1 MTRSHARR
9 RRRPRRGDHCI
20 HSIEGN
26 TDRDRS
32 EPSRPAGRACAA
44 HPAAG
49 ARIRRARAPPPPPAY
64 GQPAPAYGET
74 APAYG
79 QPATA
84 YGQPP
89 AAKTNTLAI
98 ISLIASIAGIVILWG
113 IGSIAGVI
121 CGHISLSQIK
131 KTGEQGRGMAI
142 AGLVIGYAGIVLAII
157 GIILSSLPRA
167 RGSSPT
173 DGTTATTVLSH
184 RHPQPP
190 FERT

>member
-1 MTRSHARR
+1 MTDPNLPDQPGA
-9 RRRPRRGDHCI
+9 PVPP
-20 HSIEGN
+20 
-26 TDRDRS
+26 T
-32 EPSRPAGRACAA
+32 PPPAPGY
-44 HPAAG
+44 G
-49 ARIRRARAPPPPPAY
+49 APTPTPPPAY

-142 AGLVIGYAGIVLAII
+142 AGLIVGYAGIVLAII
-157 GIILSSLPRA
+157 GVIVAIALSAWLV
-167 RGSSPT
+167 T
-173 DGTTATTVLSH
+173 YYGTTGDL
-184 RHPQPP
+184 RY
-190 FERT
+190 

>member
-1 MTRSHARR
+1 MTDPNLPDQPGA
-9 RRRPRRGDHCI
+9 PVPP
-20 HSIEGN
+20 
-26 TDRDRS
+26 T
-32 EPSRPAGRACAA
+32 PPPAPGY
-44 HPAAG
+44 G
-49 ARIRRARAPPPPPAY
+49 APTPPPPPAY

-142 AGLVIGYAGIVLAII
+142 AGLIVGYAGIVLAII
-157 GIILSSLPRA
+157 GVIVAIALSAWLVSYY
-167 RGSSPT
+167 
-173 DGTTATTVLSH
+173 GTTGDL
-184 RHPQPP
+184 RY
-190 FERT
+190 